1 VRAFNE
7 TRSCFFSIRPGME
20 AFTDGQPSLLLRV
33 RLESELGWVDVLA
46 CRAK

>member
-1 VRAFNE
+1 
-7 TRSCFFSIRPGME
+7 ME